1 MNNILSEMKASL
13 VRYAEIISNIT
24 DSAVSII
31 DNEMIRVLYVGGD
44 WRDDVGENCSLR
56 TGNRAVTDHAGAG
69 RPSRLQKMYLPE
81 QMQRKS
87 RDVDADH
94 R

>member
-31 DNEMIRVLYVGGD
+31 DNEMIRVLYVGSFCRND
-44 WRDDVGENCSLR
+44 
-56 TGNRAVTDHAGAG
+56 
-69 RPSRLQKMYLPE
+69 
-81 QMQRKS
+81 
-87 RDVDADH
+87 
-94 R
+94 